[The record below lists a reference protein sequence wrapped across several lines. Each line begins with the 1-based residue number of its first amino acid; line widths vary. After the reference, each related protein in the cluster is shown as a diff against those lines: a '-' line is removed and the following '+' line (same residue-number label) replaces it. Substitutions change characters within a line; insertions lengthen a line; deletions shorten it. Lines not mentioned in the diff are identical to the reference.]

1 MKPLAQLLFFLLQ
14 FQEGNLVSQTSST
27 PFLVNGVLGESVT
40 LPLEF
45 PEGEKI
51 KSIVWHYNGASVAF
65 IALSEA
71 KSPQIHMTNLKWGKP
86 LNFTQSYSLQL
97 SNLEM
102 EDTGSYSAQMSSE
115 TSANV
120 FSYTLRIFKRL
131 PRPHVRVESIIS
143 ENGICNAILRCS
155 VEEGEE
161 TITYEWT
168 SVGPGPAVPHVGS
181 ILNGSWSLNDLD
193 WSYTCTAL
201 NPVSNSNS
209 TPIRAAQLCAGSKA
223 AEGTYCP
230 VNWIFLGKGLLLLV
244 FLGVLGTWHIQ
255 TQVLSKRL
263 GPNSG

>member
-14 FQEGNLVSQTSST
+14 FQGGNLVSQTSLS
-27 PFLVNGVLGESVT
+27 PLMVNGVLGESVT

-45 PEGEKI
+45 PAGEKI
-51 KSIVWHYNGASVAF
+51 KSITWHYNGASIAF

-71 KSPQIHMTNLKWGKP
+71 KSPQIHVTNLKWGKR

-102 EDTGSYSAQMSSE
+102 EDTGSYSALMSSE
-115 TSANV
+115 TSV
-120 FSYTLRIFKRL
+120 HVSSYTLRIFKRL

-143 ENGICNAILRCS
+143 ENGICNATLRCS
-155 VEEGEE
+155 VEEGGE

-168 SVGPGPAVPHVGS
+168 SVGPGAAVSHVGS
-181 ILNGSWSLNDLD
+181 ILDGSWSLHDLD

-209 TPIRAAQLCAGSKA
+209 TPIHAAHLCAGSKA

-263 GPNSG
+263 RPNSG